1 MLAMEQVGLLV
12 AVSFM
17 DTMER
22 DKLEW
27 QMKAKVEAA
36 KKRMEEEMKVVH
48 FKGTNRKEKVLMENK
63 EEASSGEVLLVED
76 DEEIQ
81 VCYDGIE
88 VSKNKK
94 LENIRNFLFSDKGDF
109 QTENDETNKSD
120 VKSKT
125 TTTLNSTYK
134 NDKVELKVKAARRGE
149 RLSRSCEFCEASI
162 EGRGPLWRRNLGR
175 HMEREHR
182 DRMKELATV
191 CAPAANTANIPA
203 ENMANMASACM
214 ANIPAEN
221 MANIPAKNMANI
233 TSTNM
238 ANIPVETMANIP
250 SANIANIPAGNT
262 ANIPSANMANIL
274 AANTANIPVEQ
285 SDCNKTVEEN
295 MEEMFEGT
303 IEESCENKTNADKED
318 QVEVNERES
327 ETKVASDEVLEMQRP
342 DKRSVISEW
351 PKPATPTLLFSTLV

>member
-1 MLAMEQVGLLV
+1 MGA
-12 AVSFM
+12 
-17 DTMER
+17 
-22 DKLEW
+22 
-27 QMKAKVEAA
+27 
-36 KKRMEEEMKVVH
+36 
-48 FKGTNRKEKVLMENK
+48 
-63 EEASSGEVLLVED
+63 
-76 DEEIQ
+76 
-81 VCYDGIE
+81 
-88 VSKNKK
+88 
-94 LENIRNFLFSDKGDF
+94 
-109 QTENDETNKSD
+109 
-120 VKSKT
+120 KT

-175 HMEREHR
+175 HVEREHR
-182 DRMKELATV
+182 DRLKELATV

-203 ENMANMASACM
+203 ENMANVASACM
-214 ANIPAEN
+214 ANIPSEN

-238 ANIPVETMANIP
+238 
-250 SANIANIPAGNT
+250 ANIPAGNT

-303 IEESCENKTNADKED
+303 IEVSCENKTNADKED

-342 DKRSVISEW
+342 
-351 PKPATPTLLFSTLV
+351 

>member
-1 MLAMEQVGLLV
+1 MGA
-12 AVSFM
+12 
-17 DTMER
+17 
-22 DKLEW
+22 
-27 QMKAKVEAA
+27 
-36 KKRMEEEMKVVH
+36 
-48 FKGTNRKEKVLMENK
+48 
-63 EEASSGEVLLVED
+63 
-76 DEEIQ
+76 
-81 VCYDGIE
+81 
-88 VSKNKK
+88 
-94 LENIRNFLFSDKGDF
+94 
-109 QTENDETNKSD
+109 
-120 VKSKT
+120 KT

-175 HMEREHR
+175 HVEREHR

-191 CAPAANTANIPA
+191 CAPA
-203 ENMANMASACM
+203 ENMANVASACM
-214 ANIPAEN
+214 ANIPSEN

-238 ANIPVETMANIP
+238 
-250 SANIANIPAGNT
+250 
-262 ANIPSANMANIL
+262 
-274 AANTANIPVEQ
+274 ANIPVEQ

-303 IEESCENKTNADKED
+303 IEVSCENKTNADKED

>member
-1 MLAMEQVGLLV
+1 MGSNQPVAAMESSVNCLLCL
-12 AVSFM
+12 ATVSFL

-94 LENIRNFLFSDKGDF
+94 LENIRNVLFSDKGDF
-109 QTENDETNKSD
+109 ETENDETNKSD

-175 HMEREHR
+175 HVEREHR

-203 ENMANMASACM
+203 
-214 ANIPAEN
+214 
-221 MANIPAKNMANI
+221 KNMANI

-238 ANIPVETMANIP
+238 ANIPVEIMANIP
-250 SANIANIPAGNT
+250 SANITNIPAENT
-262 ANIPSANMANIL
+262 ANIPSANLANIL

-303 IEESCENKTNADKED
+303 IEVSCENKTNADKED

-351 PKPATPTLLFSTLV
+351 PKPATPTLLFSTLF